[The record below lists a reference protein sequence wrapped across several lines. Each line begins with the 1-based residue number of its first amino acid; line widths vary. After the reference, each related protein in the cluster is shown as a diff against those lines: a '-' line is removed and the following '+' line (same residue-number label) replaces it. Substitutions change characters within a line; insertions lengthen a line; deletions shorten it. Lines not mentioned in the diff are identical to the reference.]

1 MSSRIL
7 FVEDDDNLRF
17 VVEDNLRMEGF
28 EVQGCADGIQG
39 KQAFEPGKFDLCI
52 LDVMM
57 PGLDGISLAK
67 EIRTKDEGIPILFL
81 TAKGQKEDRINGFRA
96 GGDDYITKPFSIE
109 ELVCRI
115 RVFLRRTGQWATGG
129 SSDTFVLGSSAFCYP
144 LLELRN
150 EQDCKQL
157 TQREADLL
165 RVLCENKGQVVK
177 RDDLMKAVWGDDDY
191 FIGRSMDVF
200 ISKLRK
206 YLKHEPTVEITN
218 VYGVGFRLVEKG

>member
-1 MSSRIL
+1 MSTRIL

-28 EVQGCADGIQG
+28 TVQCCADGLEG
-39 KQAFEPGKFDLCI
+39 KEAFSQDKFDLCI

-57 PGLDGISLAK
+57 PKMDGITLAK
-67 EIRTKDEGIPILFL
+67 EIRARDASIPILFL
-81 TAKGQKEDRINGFRA
+81 TAKGQKEDRINGFHA

-109 ELVCRI
+109 ELICRI
-115 RVFLRRTGQWATGG
+115 NVFLRRSQAEGQPKKEA
-129 SSDTFVLGSSAFCYP
+129 VYRLGSTSFCYE
-144 LLELRN
+144 LLELTSKDSLRA
-150 EQDCKQL
+150 L

-177 RDDLMKAVWGDDDY
+177 RDELMKTVWGEDDY

-206 YLKHEPTVEITN
+206 YLKHEPAIEIMN
-218 VYGVGFRLVEKG
+218 VYGVGFRLVEK